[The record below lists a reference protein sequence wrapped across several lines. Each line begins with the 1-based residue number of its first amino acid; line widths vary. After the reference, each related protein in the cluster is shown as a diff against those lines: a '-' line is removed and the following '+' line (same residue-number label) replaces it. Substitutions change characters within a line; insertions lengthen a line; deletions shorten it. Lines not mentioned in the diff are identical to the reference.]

1 MTTFWSWY
9 ITLLTIGTLVAL
21 FWLIFATRKSEVHK
35 NPTEQTMGHAFDGIE
50 EYDNP
55 LPKWWFMLFIGT
67 LVFSIGYLVLYPGLG
82 NFKGLLPGYAY
93 LEKGVDEQGNEIVVP
108 FSTQAHLPKEQQVG
122 GWTGNHQW
130 EKEMARADAQY
141 GPIFA
146 KYAAMP
152 IEEVA
157 KDERALKMGGRLFA
171 SNCSVCHGSDAKGSY
186 GFPNLADSSWR
197 WGGDA
202 ETIKTTILK
211 GRTGMMP
218 AQGPAIGEDGVR
230 NVAAYVLTELAGR
243 ELPEGSEADIV
254 AGQKIFASTCSAC
267 HGQDGHGMALMGAP
281 NLTQPSAFI
290 YGSSFTQ
297 LQQTIRYGRNGHMPA
312 QEDFLGNDKAHLL
325 AAYVLKLSLDDSE

>member
-9 ITLLTIGTLVAL
+9 ITLLTLGTMVAL

-55 LPKWWFMLFIGT
+55 LPKWWFMLFLGT
-67 LVFSIGYLVLYPGLG
+67 LVFSVGYLLLYPGLG
-82 NFKGLLPGYAY
+82 NFKGLLPGY
-93 LEKGVDEQGNEIVVP
+93 ED
-108 FSTQAHLPKEQQVG
+108 
-122 GWTGNHQW
+122 GWTQVNQW
-130 EKEMARADAQY
+130 QREMDRADELY

-186 GFPNLADSSWR
+186 GFPNLTDNSWR
-197 WGGDA
+197 WGG
-202 ETIKTTILK
+202 EPESIKTTIMH
-211 GRTGMMP
+211 GRMGVMP
-218 AQGPAIGEDGVR
+218 AQGPMIGEDGVR
-230 NVAAYVLTELAGR
+230 NVAAYVLTELGGR
-243 ELPEGSEADIV
+243 ELPEGTEADIA
-254 AGQKIFASTCSAC
+254 AGKQIFATLCAAC
-267 HGQDGHGMALMGAP
+267 HTPAGTGMAVMGAP

-290 YGSSFTQ
+290 YGSSFAQ
-297 LQQTIRYGRNGHMPA
+297 LQQTIRYGRSGNMPA
-312 QEDFLGNDKAHLL
+312 QGDFLGNDKAHLL
-325 AAYVLKLSLDDSE
+325 AAYVLKLSQDENK